1 MPRAVFISYS
11 QPDRD
16 CAFELVARLEGQGI
30 NCWIAP
36 RDIAPSADWAAEI
49 MDAIS
54 AASTMILVF
63 SASSNLSPQV
73 RREVERAV
81 HKQLSIL
88 PFRIENVLPS
98 KSLEFFLSAQHW
110 MDAFPPP
117 REPHYAR
124 LCTYLKTNLAAEA
137 AARVPAGG
145 AGGGGSAVS
154 AGGGVS
160 AVSAVSAGG
169 GGSAGSHSFDAA
181 ELQHIERHLA
191 GYIGPLAKHL
201 VKSAALRAAGVD
213 DLLSRLARELDT
225 ESERHEFTQRC
236 HGGKPRI

>member
-1 MPRAVFISYS
+1 MARDIFISYS

-30 NCWIAP
+30 ECWIAP

-54 AASTMILVF
+54 AARAMILVF
-63 SASSNLSPQV
+63 SANSNQSPQV

-88 PFRIENVLPS
+88 PFRIEDVLPS

-117 REPHYAR
+117 REAHYAR
-124 LCTYLKTNLAAEA
+124 LCAYLKTQLASGSGLQSTAPSMPA
-137 AARVPAGG
+137 AAT
-145 AGGGGSAVS
+145 
-154 AGGGVS
+154 GV
-160 AVSAVSAGG
+160 
-169 GGSAGSHSFDAA
+169 HIFDAA
-181 ELQHIERHLA
+181 QLQRIERELA
-191 GYIGPLAKHL
+191 GYIGPVAKHL
-201 VKSAALRAAGVD
+201 VKTAALHAAAVD
-213 DLLSRLARELDT
+213 DLVGRLAGELDSD
-225 ESERHEFTQRC
+225 SERLEFTQRC
-236 HGGKPRI
+236 QADRPLGRH